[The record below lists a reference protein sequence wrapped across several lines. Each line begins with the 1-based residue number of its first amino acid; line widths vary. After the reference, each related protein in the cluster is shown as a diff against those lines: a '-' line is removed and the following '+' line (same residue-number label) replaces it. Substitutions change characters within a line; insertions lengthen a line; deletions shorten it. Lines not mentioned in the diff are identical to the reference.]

1 MRQLKS
7 DQITSMNEKKLKHLE
22 LIQGV
27 ISRMAGNLFYLRG
40 WVVTLVAGILV
51 LLIQLDG
58 GKLPI
63 IFLTF
68 ITVLFWCYDGYFL
81 AHERMYRDLYN
92 KVRKQNEEEIDFSM
106 DINEFKGTVQNT
118 IIFCMLS
125 PTLRYFYGLL
135 LLAALYAIFIL
146 K

>member
-1 MRQLKS
+1 
-7 DQITSMNEKKLKHLE
+7 MNEKKLKHLE

-40 WVVTLVAGILV
+40 WVITLVAGILV
-51 LLIQLDG
+51 LLTQLDD

-63 IFLTF
+63 IFLLLV
-68 ITVLFWCYDGYFL
+68 TVLFWCYDGYFL
-81 AHERMYRDLYN
+81 SLERMYRDLYN
-92 KVRKQNEEEIDFSM
+92 KVRKMKEEDIDFSM
-106 DINEFKGTVQNT
+106 DISEFKGKVQNT
-118 IIFCMLS
+118 VIFCMFS

-135 LLAALYAIFIL
+135 LLAALYAIFFL